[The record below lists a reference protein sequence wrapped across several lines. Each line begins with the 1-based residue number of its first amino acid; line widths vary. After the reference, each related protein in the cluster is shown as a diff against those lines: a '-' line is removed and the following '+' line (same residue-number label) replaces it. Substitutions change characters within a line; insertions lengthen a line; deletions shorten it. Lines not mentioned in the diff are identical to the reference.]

1 MSAALHQI
9 AIIFIALILGF
20 ICRKAKIITEEGT
33 ATLSNLVVKV
43 ILPFYL
49 FNAIVTSRSGVD
61 AGGVLS
67 ALGLSAGMFLLSGL
81 VALAVVPLLR
91 APKEDRG
98 VYSFEIMCGN
108 VTYIGIPVCAA
119 VLGEDAMFYA

>member
-20 ICRKAKIITEEGT
+20 ICRKTKIITEEGT

-49 FNAIVTSRSGVD
+49 FNAIVTSKSGVD
-61 AGGVLS
+61 AAGVFS
-67 ALGLSAGMFLLSGL
+67 AQACSCSAGLW
-81 VALAVVPLLR
+81 R
-91 APKEDRG
+91 
-98 VYSFEIMCGN
+98 
-108 VTYIGIPVCAA
+108 
-119 VLGEDAMFYA
+119 